1 MNKIL
6 KLTSIFI
13 AILALLIVL
22 AVILLMTFVSP
33 NRLKPVLT
41 QQISQAFGRE
51 FQIEGDL
58 SWTFFPYLGV
68 DVGRMVLHNPENF
81 ADSTFAEID
90 SATVGVRVLPLFKRQ
105 IKSSG
110 VTLKGLKLHL
120 VKNSKGQVNWNLV
133 PSSAPPETPAPESS
147 SGSTS
152 SKPLAGLVIA
162 GLHVI
167 DASVTYQDQ
176 VENQSYTINH
186 FELDAKHI
194 NLIEP
199 FPIKSSFDF
208 ANSTMSG
215 HVVLSSDAALNLAT
229 QIYSFRHLDFSA
241 KVQKNNKKF
250 NIYLLGDVLVNL
262 DQQIL
267 QWTNLQGQLA
277 NMKLQGKLTISNLI
291 AHPVTNG
298 EIKVIPFDL
307 KEMLLAIGERADSLD
322 AAKDASGDVNFSIDN
337 KDVNATGD
345 ISIESLEA
353 AKLNM
358 NHFKIKFHM
367 QNNILDLAPFS
378 ANLYQ
383 GTLVGTAKIDL
394 QNSAL
399 PKIALEAKLADIQAE
414 PLLQDL
420 SSGKQKIK
428 IAGTA
433 YFDADVTTVGKD
445 STAILGNLNGTSR
458 FNFKDGAIIGVDLGY
473 LVDSAY
479 QLVKQQTITATNHNR
494 TNFGNLT
501 GTAVIHQGVLTNN
514 DLVSDS
520 PRFTIQGKGSIDL
533 VNQKMDYTLSALLK
547 AQSEQKDN
555 LMNLYGITIPVLIKG
570 NLQDPSVRLDSATL
584 GKAIA
589 VKQLEKVRDDAKQ
602 KIEDQLEKKLPD
614 VGNLLKGTS
623 NKELQEKAQS
633 VLNNLLGQ

>member
-186 FELDAKHI
+186 FE
-194 NLIEP
+194 
-199 FPIKSSFDF
+199 
-208 ANSTMSG
+208 
-215 HVVLSSDAALNLAT
+215 AL
-229 QIYSFRHLDFSA
+229 Q
-241 KVQKNNKKF
+241 
-250 NIYLLGDVLVNL
+250 
-262 DQQIL
+262 
-267 QWTNLQGQLA
+267 
-277 NMKLQGKLTISNLI
+277 
-291 AHPVTNG
+291 
-298 EIKVIPFDL
+298 
-307 KEMLLAIGERADSLD
+307 
-322 AAKDASGDVNFSIDN
+322 
-337 KDVNATGD
+337 
-345 ISIESLEA
+345 
-353 AKLNM
+353 
-358 NHFKIKFHM
+358 
-367 QNNILDLAPFS
+367 
-378 ANLYQ
+378 
-383 GTLVGTAKIDL
+383 
-394 QNSAL
+394 
-399 PKIALEAKLADIQAE
+399 
-414 PLLQDL
+414 
-420 SSGKQKIK
+420 
-428 IAGTA
+428 
-433 YFDADVTTVGKD
+433 
-445 STAILGNLNGTSR
+445 
-458 FNFKDGAIIGVDLGY
+458 
-473 LVDSAY
+473 
-479 QLVKQQTITATNHNR
+479 
-494 TNFGNLT
+494 
-501 GTAVIHQGVLTNN
+501 
-514 DLVSDS
+514 
-520 PRFTIQGKGSIDL
+520 
-533 VNQKMDYTLSALLK
+533 
-547 AQSEQKDN
+547 
-555 LMNLYGITIPVLIKG
+555 
-570 NLQDPSVRLDSATL
+570 
-584 GKAIA
+584 
-589 VKQLEKVRDDAKQ
+589 
-602 KIEDQLEKKLPD
+602 
-614 VGNLLKGTS
+614 
-623 NKELQEKAQS
+623 
-633 VLNNLLGQ
+633 